1 MSTIPVGSS
10 GCRPLVVV
18 AEDGPGERTMLGLML
33 EVKGFDTVLTADG
46 RAALDAVLIHGPD
59 AVVSDMNMPHLD
71 GLGLCRALRA
81 LRPAADL
88 PVILWSS
95 ADPDDPRLVEA
106 IALGGVEFVSKSAAI
121 SRLDTLLRRLLGL
134 AGVGIAS

>member
-1 MSTIPVGSS
+1 MHTIPVGSS

-18 AEDGPGERTMLGLML
+18 AEDGPSERTMLGLML

-46 RAALDAVLIHGPD
+46 RAALDAVLTHGPD

-81 LRPAADL
+81 LRPAAAL

-121 SRLDTLLRRLLGL
+121 GRLDPLLRRLLGL